1 MSTYR
6 RNGPKGYPKELL
18 RLHAPPGGE
27 QLRALTAFFAWTKTP
42 EGKAAVK
49 RGKRNW
55 PVETIQGHLKLRDGW
70 KLFLPVQFKYM
81 NDEGWPEVCFG
92 RKGLT
97 LGYWSE
103 RNLPLGSPEDALGW
117 LISEYRAKDRRG
129 YGDIVEATRWGWRYA
144 YYQRERNGKGVQY
157 CLYAFS
163 VGPKSYCHLQG
174 YADKPATLSVAFK
187 VWQSLRPPKNVRRG

>member
-1 MSTYR
+1 L
-6 RNGPKGYPKELL
+6 K
-18 RLHAPPGGE
+18 
-27 QLRALTAFFAWTKTP
+27 AFGKWTKTE
-42 EGKAAVK
+42 EGKAAVEN
-49 RGKRNW
+49 GKRKW
-55 PVETIQGHLKLRDGW
+55 TFGMSRGRVKLRDGW
-70 KLFLPVQFKYM
+70 TLQLPGNFKTY
-81 NDEGWPEVCFG
+81 NDETWPEVSFG

-117 LISEYRAKDRRG
+117 VISEYRAKDRRG

-174 YADKPATLSVAFK
+174 YADKPTSLSVAFK
-187 VWQSLRPPKNVRRG
+187 VWQSLRPPKMHVVANKGTFVRRTSDRV